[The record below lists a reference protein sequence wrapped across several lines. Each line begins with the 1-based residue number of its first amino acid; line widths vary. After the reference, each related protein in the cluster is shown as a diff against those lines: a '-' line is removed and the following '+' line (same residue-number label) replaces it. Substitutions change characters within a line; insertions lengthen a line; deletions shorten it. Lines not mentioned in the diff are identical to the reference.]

1 MPESS
6 LPVEHL
12 FTLTAALGGTSVI
25 TGGPQGGRAIVA
37 VPSGTFDGPKLK
49 GTLAENSGGDWVTL
63 RPDGTFKLDVR
74 ITLVTDDGATIL
86 MAYQGIGKRS
96 ENGNVLRT
104 APLFETGDE
113 RYAWLNQVQA
123 VGIGSSG
130 DGKVIYD
137 VYALSV

>member
-1 MPESS
+1 MPVTS

-12 FTLTAALGGTSVI
+12 FTLTADLGGRSVI
-25 TGGPQGGRAIVA
+25 QGGPQGGRAIVA
-37 VPSGTFDGPKLK
+37 VPSGTFEGPKLK
-49 GTLAENSGGDWVTL
+49 GKLAENSGGDWVTL
-63 RPDGTFKLDVR
+63 RADGTFKLDVR

-96 ENGNVLRT
+96 DDGNVLRT

-113 RYAWLNQVQA
+113 RYTWLNAVQG

-130 DGKVIYD
+130 QGKVSYD
-137 VYALSV
+137 VYALTV